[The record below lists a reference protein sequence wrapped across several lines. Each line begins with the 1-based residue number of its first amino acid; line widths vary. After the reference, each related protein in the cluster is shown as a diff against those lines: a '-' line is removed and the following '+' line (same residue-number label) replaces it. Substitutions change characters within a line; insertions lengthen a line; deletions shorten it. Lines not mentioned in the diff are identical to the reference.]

1 VLVRRDGECLAVVRR
16 VCDDVCTLI
25 DRDRSTV
32 AAPRFQLI
40 PGARLTGSGS
50 GGVGWR
56 LLGAN
61 NRELG
66 RSALAYA
73 EAESALAAI
82 GRLRSTASD
91 DVSHVLHDQRT
102 GLWVWQLID
111 DGALVA
117 TSGRGFRHER
127 ECRYNLEQFRS
138 AAPTAP
144 TSDGEVPLE
153 FPWQRHSAD
162 AIQTTGGVT

>member
-1 VLVRRDGECLAVVRR
+1 M
-16 VCDDVCTLI
+16 
-25 DRDRSTV
+25 

-40 PGARLTGSGS
+40 PGARLTGSGG

-66 RSALAYA
+66 RSAVSFA

-82 GRLRSTASD
+82 GRLRVTAAA
-91 DVSHVLHDQRT
+91 DVSHVLHDQKS

-111 DGALVA
+111 NSVLVA

-127 ECRYNLEQFRS
+127 ECRYNLEQFRA

-144 TSDGEVPLE
+144 TSDGDVPLE

-162 AIQTTGGVT
+162 AVHTTGGAT